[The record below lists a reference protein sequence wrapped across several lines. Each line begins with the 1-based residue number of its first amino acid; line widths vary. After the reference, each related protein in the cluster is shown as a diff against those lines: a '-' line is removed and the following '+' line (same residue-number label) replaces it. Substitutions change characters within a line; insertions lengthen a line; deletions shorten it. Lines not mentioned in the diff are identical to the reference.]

1 VFISRICISNFRN
14 FHNLDVALGPTAVV
28 VGENSVGKS
37 NLLFALRLIL
47 DPRMADSTRQL
58 REEDFWDGLTDPV
71 KNKEIIEIAVEFQ
84 DFKKDKNI
92 FTVLQPFCVKGS
104 VQDTARLTYR
114 YRPRALTCP
123 Q

>member
-1 VFISRICISNFRN
+1 M
-14 FHNLDVALGPTAVV
+14 ALGPTTVV

-71 KNKEIIEIAVEFQ
+71 KGKEIIEVAVEFQ
-84 DFKKDKNI
+84 DFKKDKHI
-92 FTVLQPFCVKGS
+92 FTVLQPFCVKGP
-104 VQDTARLTYR
+104 VQDTARITYR
-114 YRPRALTCP
+114 YRPSTYLHKSLYLSFMVD
-123 Q
+123 